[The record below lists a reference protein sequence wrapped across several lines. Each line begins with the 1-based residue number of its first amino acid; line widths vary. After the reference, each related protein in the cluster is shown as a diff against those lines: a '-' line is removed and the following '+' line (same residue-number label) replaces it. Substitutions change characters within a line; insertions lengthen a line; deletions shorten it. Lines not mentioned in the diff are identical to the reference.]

1 MEHITN
7 VAETQ
12 HTSSL
17 DRALDLAAQ
26 GYPVFPCRA
35 TDRGTK
41 GQPGYRPA
49 KSPLTRNGFHAASTD
64 PAIIRAQPWTADAL
78 IGVRTGSREHGGC
91 GFDVLDLDPRH
102 GSELWRAANAEHLRT
117 AGRVHFTRS
126 GGLHLFY
133 IHAPGMGCSTG
144 KLAPGCDLK
153 ADGGYAVWWPGFGGQ
168 ELDDGPARAW
178 PDAIMRQLVAKG
190 CGPGQKTAR
199 PKVDLSNATAV
210 AAVAPPSVAAVVELL
225 NRMENPADVDRD
237 EWQAIMQAAAD
248 TAKLTGDPEGLI
260 REAALNWSGIGP
272 GNPEQEAD
280 KWDSDWMTRP
290 VKGGWPALQRYGRRL
305 APGYQEEQLAAE
317 FGGPP
322 PPAVA
327 PRPRFTFGAAYV
339 PRDPASIPP
348 REWLYG
354 GHYIRQFITATVA
367 PGGVGKSSLA
377 LVEALDMATGR
388 GLLTGKPT
396 GQRHRVIYWNGEDP
410 LIETERRVAA
420 ACLHFGITADELGD
434 RLVICSGRDLPIR
447 IAEDTRDGF
456 AIARPLVEE
465 ITADLI
471 RSGADALILDP
482 FVKSHGVSENDN
494 NKIDAVASQW
504 AAIADRA
511 NVSIELIHHLRKA
524 SGTGQDRGAEDA
536 RGGVALIA
544 AARSVRVL
552 NVMQPGEAD
561 TLGIPDETRRRC
573 FRVDDG
579 KANLQ
584 PPRGTG
590 DQAIWRY
597 LASVP
602 LGNGQAGLAADHVG
616 VVTAW
621 VKPAIGDNVT
631 AEHVAEITRR
641 LWAGEPNRRDPR
653 SPDWAGKWI
662 AGVLG
667 VDLAGAG
674 ATKRVGKMLDVMVSQ
689 GRLGVGS
696 EMDERRR
703 PRATFAPV
711 APVLQSAENEPEQ
724 TGATGAVPGPHPCS
738 TPVDRGCGGLER
750 AKTVAAPVGEVER
763 GKRRPGAADLAAMLA
778 EGRA

>member
-1 MEHITN
+1 MHTTSN
-7 VAETQ
+7 VAYLQRITSPLDQPLAVAFFPDQTARTVRQETVTLRQ
-12 HTSSL
+12 L
-17 DRALDLAAQ
+17 ALQIEAARA
-26 GYPVFPCRA
+26 
-35 TDRGTK
+35 
-41 GQPGYRPA
+41 PA
-49 KSPLTRNGFHAASTD
+49 KAQLEWLKLAQFGDRRSPKGSLRHNDNLISVSGIELDCDDNTTPPAEAARRL
-64 PAIIRAQPWTADAL
+64 RAAGVAAL
-78 IGVRTGSREHGGC
+78 IYTSPSHSV
-91 GFDVLDLDPRH
+91 FKPR
-102 GSELWRAANAEHLRT
+102 WR
-117 AGRVHFTRS
+117 V
-126 GGLHLFY
+126 
-133 IHAPGMGCSTG
+133 
-144 KLAPGCDLK
+144 LAPL
-153 ADGGYAVWWPGFGGQ
+153 AHPV
-168 ELDDGPARAW
+168 L
-178 PDAIMRQLVAKG
+178 
-190 CGPGQKTAR
+190 
-199 PKVDLSNATAV
+199 
-210 AAVAPPSVAAVVELL
+210 
-225 NRMENPADVDRD
+225 PADRRRLAGVLNAIVGGVASHESFTASQAYYYGEVDGAD
-237 EWQAIMQAAAD
+237 DHHVTLIDGKPLEDCEGIAPVYPAAAD
-248 TAKLTGDPEGLI
+248 TKPLAIPERPPGTPAGDYARQVLAAAVQAFYEPEAAGACHPTITRVAKTAAPFVAGGWIEAEDVCDAI
-260 REAALNWSGIGP
+260 REHMPRAENGGEVESAVDWAVARAEAWTGGTEFDDLGEQPAA
-272 GNPEQEAD
+272 
-280 KWDSDWMTRP
+280 T
-290 VKGGWPALQRYGRRL
+290 
-305 APGYQEEQLAAE
+305 
-317 FGGPP
+317 
-322 PPAVA
+322 VA

-434 RLVICSGRDLPIR
+434 RLVICSGRALPIR

-552 NVMQPGEAD
+552 NRMQDQEAVA
-561 TLGIPDETRRRC
+561 LGIPDETRRRL

-584 PPRGTG
+584 APRGTG
-590 DQAIWRY
+590 EQAMWRY

-602 LGNGQAGLAADHVG
+602 LGNGQAGLAEDHVG

-641 LWAGEPNRRDPR
+641 LRAGEPNRRDPR

>member
-1 MEHITN
+1 M
-7 VAETQ
+7 
-12 HTSSL
+12 
-17 DRALDLAAQ
+17 
-26 GYPVFPCRA
+26 FPCRA
-35 TDRGTK
+35 ADRGIK

-49 KSPLTRNGFHAASTD
+49 KSPLTHNGFHGASTD

-91 GFDVLDLDPRH
+91 GLDVLDLDPRH

-168 ELDDGPARAW
+168 ELDDGPARPW

-190 CGPGQKTAR
+190 CGPGQKTVR
-199 PKVDLSNATAV
+199 PKVDPADPATRARLE
-210 AAVAPPSVAAVVELL
+210 PPSVAAVVELL

-260 REAALNWSGIGP
+260 REAALNWSGMGP

-552 NVMQPGEAD
+552 NRMQDQEAVA
-561 TLGIPDETRRRC
+561 LGVPDETRRRL

-584 PPRGTG
+584 APRGTG
-590 DQAIWRY
+590 EQAMWRY

-602 LGNGQAGLAADHVG
+602 LGNGQAGLAEDHVG
-616 VVTAW
+616 VVAAW
-621 VKPAIGDNVT
+621 VKPEAADVATPDRI
-631 AEHVAEITRR
+631 AEIVAR
-641 LWAGEPNRRDPR
+641 LHAGEPSRADAQ
-653 SPDWAGKWI
+653 SPMWAGHWI
-662 AGVLG
+662 AGVLEMPCG
-667 VDLAGAG
+667 DAGER
-674 ATKRVGKMLDVMVSQ
+674 KRVGAVIAALVSRGVLKRDMAPDDKRTLKAVLVPVEALPHLEKQ
-689 GRLGVGS
+689 GCGKVRQGAAEHS
-696 EMDERRR
+696 PSTR
-703 PRATFAPV
+703 PT
-711 APVLQSAENEPEQ
+711 
-724 TGATGAVPGPHPCS
+724 
-738 TPVDRGCGGLER
+738 TPSMGCGGVVR
-750 AKTVAAPVGEVER
+750 QGGDSAAPCKGGVR
-763 GKRRPGAADLAAMLA
+763 QRATADDLAALLA
-778 EGRA
+778 GEPEGR

>member
-1 MEHITN
+1 MQNTN
-7 VAETQ
+7 FVAETQ
-12 HTSSL
+12 CNSPL
-17 DRALDLAAQ
+17 DQPLSVAFFPDQTAWTVRQETVTLRQLAPRIEAARA
-26 GYPVFPCRA
+26 
-35 TDRGTK
+35 
-41 GQPGYRPA
+41 PA
-49 KSPLTRNGFHAASTD
+49 KAQLEWLKLARFGDRRSAKGSLRHNDNLISVSGIELDCDDNTTPPAEAARRL
-64 PAIIRAQPWTADAL
+64 RAAGVAAL
-78 IGVRTGSREHGGC
+78 IYTSPSHSL
-91 GFDVLDLDPRH
+91 FKPR
-102 GSELWRAANAEHLRT
+102 WR
-117 AGRVHFTRS
+117 V
-126 GGLHLFY
+126 
-133 IHAPGMGCSTG
+133 
-144 KLAPGCDLK
+144 LAPL
-153 ADGGYAVWWPGFGGQ
+153 AHPVP
-168 ELDDGPARAW
+168 
-178 PDAIMRQLVAKG
+178 
-190 CGPGQKTAR
+190 
-199 PKVDLSNATAV
+199 
-210 AAVAPPSVAAVVELL
+210 
-225 NRMENPADVDRD
+225 PADRRRLAGVLNAIVGGVGAHESFTASQAYYFGEVDGAD
-237 EWQAIMQAAAD
+237 DHHVTLIDGKPLEDCEGIAPVYPAAAD
-248 TAKLTGDPEGLI
+248 TKPLAIPERPPGTPAGDYARQVLAAAVQAFYEPDAAGACHPTITRVAKAAAPFVAGGWIEAEDVCDAI
-260 REAALNWSGIGP
+260 REHMPRAENGGEIESAVDWAVARAEAWTGGTEFDDLGKQPAA
-272 GNPEQEAD
+272 
-280 KWDSDWMTRP
+280 T
-290 VKGGWPALQRYGRRL
+290 
-305 APGYQEEQLAAE
+305 
-317 FGGPP
+317 
-322 PPAVA
+322 VA

-511 NVSIELIHHLRKA
+511 NMSIELIHHLRKA

-552 NVMQPGEAD
+552 NRMQDQEAVA
-561 TLGIPDETRRRC
+561 LGIPDETRRRL

-584 PPRGTG
+584 APRGTG
-590 DQAIWRY
+590 EQAIWRY

-602 LGNGQAGLAADHVG
+602 LGNGQAGLAEDHVG
-616 VVTAW
+616 VVAAW
-621 VKPAIGDNVT
+621 VKPA
-631 AEHVAEITRR
+631 AEDVATPERVAEIVAR
-641 LWAGEPNRRDPR
+641 LHAGEPSRADAQ
-653 SPDWAGKWI
+653 SPMWAGHWI

-667 VDLAGAG
+667 MPCGDAG
-674 ATKRVGKMLDVMVSQ
+674 
-689 GRLGVGS
+689 
-696 EMDERRR
+696 ERRR
-703 PRATFAPV
+703 VSAVLAGLVSRGVLKRDMAPDDKRTLKAV
-711 APVLQSAENEPEQ
+711 LVPVEALPHLEKQGCGKVRQGAAEHSP
-724 TGATGAVPGPHPCS
+724 S
-738 TPVDRGCGGLER
+738 TRPTTPSMGCGGVVR
-750 AKTVAAPVGEVER
+750 QGGDSAAPCR
-763 GKRRPGAADLAAMLA
+763 GGVRQRATADDLAALLA
-778 EGRA
+778 GEPEGRA